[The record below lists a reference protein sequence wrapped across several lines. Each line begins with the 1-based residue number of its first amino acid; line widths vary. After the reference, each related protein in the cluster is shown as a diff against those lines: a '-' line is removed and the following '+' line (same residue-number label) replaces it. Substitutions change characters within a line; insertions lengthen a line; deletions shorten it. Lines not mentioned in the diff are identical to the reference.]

1 MTQINNQALRI
12 PITIHRNDILLGVKM
27 ISRHRPPG
35 FVPLLEVEGDQEI
48 YLQADVSSYLSMEAF
63 LERHVLTDQS
73 LSNLIMNVV
82 KTVRELDRYYLDE
95 AFVSLDMGNMY
106 YDYQKK
112 QTMLVYGIDTYKK
125 NSYEKNEE
133 VNEEV
138 SEGKVQ
144 NVSIEGKLKKFIR
157 DLIYEKARLE
167 MPNSEFVSKVLT
179 YLKEPGWHIKG
190 LTYILDEFEGEAGGL
205 SQESK
210 PVLKAVS
217 IHDKAPASSMGE
229 PKIEEYKPSF
239 AKGHSKKKKAK
250 NKQTGRQAKGINVK
264 VLLLIGLLVCTV
276 LILAYIW
283 LSSLSQSEKFGGGIL
298 SVSILAYIAIK
309 VYSSDKNLGL
319 ESKSSNSGKRKVN
332 ILPKMHN
339 RKKGKTNK
347 SRRDMK
353 GTDKKAI
360 ETQAIDRKDREVK
373 RDKRNNKLQVESKFK
388 IKEDQTDLSGDRT
401 VVMNEVRAKYVLK
414 RTSGQKLPLD
424 KDVMIIGRQDG
435 VADILIHENTSV
447 GRQHARLI
455 QIDSGYAVKDLKSVN
470 GTFVNDKKVI
480 PEQPIALV
488 DGDVLRISNECF
500 TFQSVG

>member
-1 MTQINNQALRI
+1 MGKEVTQINNQALRI
-12 PITIHRNDILLGVKM
+12 PISVYRDDILLGVKM

-35 FVPLLEVEGDQEI
+35 FVPLLEVEEV

-112 QTMLVYGIDTYKK
+112 QTMLVYGIDSYKK

-190 LTYILDEFEGEAGGL
+190 LTYILEEYEGEAGGL
-205 SQESK
+205 SQEGK
-210 PVLKAVS
+210 PMVKAVS
-217 IHDKAPASSMGE
+217 VHDKSLASRMGE
-229 PKIEEYKPSF
+229 PKIEEYKPSS

-250 NKQTGRQAKGINVK
+250 SKQTGRQAKGTNVK

-276 LILAYIW
+276 LILACIW
-283 LSSLSQSEKFGGGIL
+283 LSGLSQSEKFGGGIL

-309 VYSSDKNLGL
+309 IYNSDKNLGL
-319 ESKSSNSGKRKVN
+319 ESNPSNSGKRKVN
-332 ILPKMHN
+332 ILPKMHTK
-339 RKKGKTNK
+339 KKGNT
-347 SRRDMK
+347 
-353 GTDKKAI
+353 KKAKVGMEGI
-360 ETQAIDRKDREVK
+360 DRKAIDRKEREVK

-401 VVMNEVRAKYVLK
+401 VVMSQVRTKYVLRSAK
-414 RTSGQKLPLD
+414 GQKLPLD
-424 KDVMIIGRQDG
+424 KDVMVIGRQDG

-470 GTFVNDKKVI
+470 GTYVNDKKVI

>member
-12 PITIHRNDILLGVKM
+12 PIAIHRNDILLGVKM

-35 FVPLLEVEGDQEI
+35 FVPLLEVEGDQGI
-48 YLQADVSSYLSMEAF
+48 YLQADISSYLSMEAF
-63 LERHVLTDQS
+63 LERHVLSDQS

-112 QTMLVYGIDTYKK
+112 QTMLVYGIDSYK
-125 NSYEKNEE
+125 KNEE
-133 VNEEV
+133 VNQEV
-138 SEGKVQ
+138 NEGKVQ

-190 LTYILDEFEGEAGGL
+190 LTYILEEYEGEASGL
-205 SQESK
+205 SQEGK
-210 PVLKAVS
+210 PMVKAVS
-217 IHDKAPASSMGE
+217 VHDKAPVSRMGE
-229 PKIEEYKPSF
+229 PKIEEYKPSS

-250 NKQTGRQAKGINVK
+250 NKQTGRQAKGTNVK
-264 VLLLIGLLVCTV
+264 VLLLIGLLACTV
-276 LILAYIW
+276 LILACIW
-283 LSSLSQSEKFGGGIL
+283 LSGLSQSEKFGGGIL
-298 SVSILAYIAIK
+298 STSILAYIAIK

-319 ESKSSNSGKRKVN
+319 ESKPSNSGKRKVN
-332 ILPKMHN
+332 ILPKMHTK
-339 RKKGKTNK
+339 KKGNTNK
-347 SRRDMK
+347 AKVGMK
-353 GTDKKAI
+353 GIDRK
-360 ETQAIDRKDREVK
+360 AIDRKEHEVK
-373 RDKRNNKLQVESKFK
+373 RDKRKSKLQVESKFK

-401 VVMNEVRAKYVLK
+401 VVMSEVRAKYVLR
-414 RTSGQKLPLD
+414 RTGGQKLPLD
-424 KDVMIIGRQDG
+424 KDVMIIGRQEG